1 RSSKMSNRYEL
12 KKIESDMVEDRRR
25 QLMDIIYSLLN
36 ERENYKWPQNLAR
49 RIKECCD
56 EEFRGTWNCHVG
68 PSFGSS
74 FPYESNTYFYCEF
87 EDLSILVYKFQ

>member
-1 RSSKMSNRYEL
+1 M
-12 KKIESDMVEDRRR
+12 
-25 QLMDIIYSLLN
+25 YSLLN

-74 FPYESNTYFYCEF
+74 
-87 EDLSILVYKFQ
+87 